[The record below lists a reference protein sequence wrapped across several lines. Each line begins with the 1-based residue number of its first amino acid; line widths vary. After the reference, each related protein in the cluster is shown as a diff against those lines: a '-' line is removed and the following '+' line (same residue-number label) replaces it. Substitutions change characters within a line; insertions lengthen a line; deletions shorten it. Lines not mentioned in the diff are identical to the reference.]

1 MKDAKLELQNELQT
15 ASDYIVELEEKFF
28 NSQRTSLI
36 LLKELKE
43 NEKRNEEIIKHVESN
58 QN

>member
-1 MKDAKLELQNELQT
+1 MQT
-15 ASDYIVELEEKFF
+15 ASDYIVELEDKFY

-43 NEKRNEEIIKHVESN
+43 KEKRHEEIVSHLENN

>member
-1 MKDAKLELQNELQT
+1 MKNAKQELQQELQT
-15 ASDYIVELEEKFF
+15 ASDYIVELEDKFY

-43 NEKRNEEIIKHVESN
+43 KEKRHEEIVSHLENN